1 MSPASSTAN
10 ARASCRDAKN
20 AKKLKEI
27 FALLCVLRVLAVCFV
42 CSFVSSLRFLQSIF
56 SQLAAVPMP
65 FYPDSVL
72 DEVRSAVNL
81 VALISEYVALKK
93 RGRNHV
99 ARCPFHNEKTP
110 SFNVSEE
117 KQIFMCFGC
126 GVGGDAIRFIMQI
139 EHLSFV
145 EAVRFIASRYGI
157 SLPTTSALSPEIPS
171 TNTDALRKAMAETVA
186 QYHHWLLDSQEAK
199 PALKYLRERGV
210 ANETITRFQLGYS
223 PASGDALIQSMKN
236 RGISLQ
242 VLEDCGLAKRSEDG
256 SRYYDGFRGRIMFPI
271 TDVQGRTIA
280 FGARAMGDK
289 PPKYL
294 NSPETKLYN
303 KSRNLYG
310 LSFSKETIKT
320 CDRAILVEGYMDFI
334 IPFQYGVQNVVAS
347 LGTSL
352 TPQQVELLGRF
363 TREVVVSYDPDSAG
377 LAAALRSLDLFL
389 EGDFRVKVL
398 RLPAGQDPDVFVRT
412 AGPEEYQNRARES
425 VPYLDFVFDAAIQ
438 TQGTLDDPKKKVQV
452 MNVVLPYLAKLPSAV
467 ERSDYVFQF
476 ARKLGIEDQQLLAET
491 KRAAQQKKMRLADGP
506 VASMLS
512 MKAAEK
518 RLLQMLLANADL
530 QHQILPLCSRQ
541 DFEGLATESIFFK
554 LLDGFDMG
562 QLGSYEGMHR
572 DFSGEAEQALLAQL
586 EMEEVPEIPSK
597 DTAES
602 FLNAL
607 RSKRLVGYLQKIQA
621 EMAEADARNDDEMR
635 NRLLEQR
642 IRLNQE
648 LGSLSRK

>member
-1 MSPASSTAN
+1 
-10 ARASCRDAKN
+10 
-20 AKKLKEI
+20 
-27 FALLCVLRVLAVCFV
+27 
-42 CSFVSSLRFLQSIF
+42 
-56 SQLAAVPMP
+56 MP

-72 DEVRSAVNL
+72 DEVRSAVNIVSL
-81 VALISEYVALKK
+81 VSEYVALRK

-126 GVGGDAIRFIMQI
+126 GVGGDVFRFVMQI

-145 EAVRFIASRYGI
+145 ESVQFIAARCGI
-157 SLPTTSALSPEIPS
+157 SLPTAAAPTPVIPTSNA
-171 TNTDALRKAMAETVA
+171 DALRKAMAEA
-186 QYHHWLLDSQEAK
+186 IALYHRWLLDSQEGK

-210 ANETITRFQLGYS
+210 TDATIMRFHLGYS
-223 PASGDALIQSMKN
+223 PASGDALIQSMRNK
-236 RGISLQ
+236 GFSLQ
-242 VLEDCGLAKRSEDG
+242 VLEECGLAKRSEDG
-256 SRYYDGFRGRIMFPI
+256 NRYYDGFRGRIMFPI
-271 TDVQGRTIA
+271 TDVQGRPVA

-310 LSFSKETIKT
+310 LSFSKEAIKAS
-320 CDRAILVEGYMDFI
+320 DRAILVEGYMDFI
-334 IPFQYGVQNVVAS
+334 IPFQHGVENVVAS

-377 LAAALRSLDLFL
+377 LAAAQRSLDLFL

-412 AGPEEYQNRARES
+412 AGPAEYQNRVRKS
-425 VPYLDFVFDAAIQ
+425 VPYLDFVLEAAIQ
-438 TQGTLDDPKKKVQV
+438 NQGSMDDPKKKVQV

-491 KRAAQQKKMRLADGP
+491 KRAAQQKRPRLAEAP
-506 VASMLS
+506 IATALS

-518 RLLQMLLANADL
+518 RLLQLLLGDAEL
-530 QHQILPLCSRQ
+530 QHQILPLCSRR
-541 DFEGLATESIFFK
+541 DFERLATERIFLK
-554 LLDGFDMG
+554 LLDGFDRN
-562 QLGSYEGMHR
+562 QLGNYEGLHR
-572 DFSGEAEQALLAQL
+572 EFAGEAEQALLAQL
-586 EMEEVPEIPSK
+586 EMEEVPESPSK

-602 FLNAL
+602 YLNAL
-607 RSKRLVGYLQKIQA
+607 RSKRLAAYLQKIQA
-621 EMAEADARNDDEMR
+621 EIAEAVERKDDEML
-635 NRLLEQR
+635 NHLLEQR
-642 IRLNQE
+642 IRVDRE
-648 LGSLSRK
+648 LVSLSRK

>member
-1 MSPASSTAN
+1 
-10 ARASCRDAKN
+10 
-20 AKKLKEI
+20 
-27 FALLCVLRVLAVCFV
+27 
-42 CSFVSSLRFLQSIF
+42 
-56 SQLAAVPMP
+56 MP

-72 DEVRSAVNL
+72 DEVRSAVNIVSL
-81 VALISEYVALKK
+81 ASEYVALRK

-126 GVGGDAIRFIMQI
+126 GVGGDVFRFVMQI

-145 EAVRFIASRYGI
+145 EAVQFIAARCGI
-157 SLPTTSALSPEIPS
+157 SLPTAAAPTPAIPTSNADVLRRAMTEAIALFH
-171 TNTDALRKAMAETVA
+171 R
-186 QYHHWLLDSQEAK
+186 WLLDSQEGK

-210 ANETITRFQLGYS
+210 TDATIVRFHLGYS
-223 PASGDALIQSMKN
+223 PASGDALIQSMRNK
-236 RGISLQ
+236 GFSIQ
-242 VLEDCGLAKRSEDG
+242 VLEECGLAKRSEDG
-256 SRYYDGFRGRIMFPI
+256 NRYYDGFRGRIMFPI
-271 TDVQGRTIA
+271 TDVQGRPVA

-310 LSFSKETIKT
+310 LSFSKDAIKAS
-320 CDRAILVEGYMDFI
+320 DRAILVEGYMDFI
-334 IPFQYGVQNVVAS
+334 IPFQYGVENVVAS

-377 LAAALRSLDLFL
+377 LAAAQRSLDLFL

-412 AGPEEYQNRARES
+412 AGPAEYQNRVRKS
-425 VPYLDFVFDAAIQ
+425 VPYLDFVLEAAIEN
-438 TQGTLDDPKKKVQV
+438 QGSMDDPKKKVQV

-491 KRAAQQKKMRLADGP
+491 KRAAQQKRPRLAEAP
-506 VASMLS
+506 IATALS

-518 RLLQMLLANADL
+518 RLLQLFLGDAEL

-541 DFEGLATESIFFK
+541 DFEGLATERIFLK
-554 LLDGFDMG
+554 LLDGFDRN
-562 QLGSYEGMHR
+562 QLGNYEGLHR
-572 DFSGEAEQALLAQL
+572 EFAGEAEQALLAQL
-586 EMEEVPEIPSK
+586 EMEEVPESPSK

-602 FLNAL
+602 YLNAL
-607 RSKRLVGYLQKIQA
+607 RSKRLAAYLQKIQA
-621 EMAEADARNDDEMR
+621 EIAEAVERKDDEML
-635 NRLLEQR
+635 NHLLEQR
-642 IRLNQE
+642 IRVDRE
-648 LGSLSRK
+648 LVGLSRK